1 MAAPSAESVPPS
13 APRSA
18 ADNGGASLAAGGST
32 APQAAGEG
40 ASAGDSG
47 IPAGAASSGETAGR
61 FGLGRGWS
69 GLGAWLR
76 RPPVSDDRKLPWLVL
91 LVGLLFTT
99 LVVEHNRRLNQE
111 AHGRIAHALLD
122 DVADAIQV
130 KLQQDI
136 ETVNG
141 VAGLFNA
148 AGAVSRQDFRRYVAS
163 LNREQQTLN
172 GIQGIGFTRFLRES
186 QRQAVEAEV
195 RAEGF
200 SDFRIRPEPA
210 RPFLSTILYLEPFDL
225 RNQRAFGFDM
235 YSEAVRREAMD
246 RAALSGLPA
255 MSGKVTLL
263 QETSTGIQAGV
274 LMYVPIYRPGVLTV
288 PRSTADYPQK
298 LEGWAYSP
306 LRVGDLVQAALAT
319 VNNPDLTGASLLVYD
334 GERAEPERLIYARPH
349 QDGTPRLREGH
360 LQPISTAGRSWLI
373 GIQLS
378 PRQIPASGF
387 SRDLALL
394 ALAGGLTT
402 TVATLVTQLL
412 VAGNSRTRA
421 ALASAEQARN
431 DLALAAVVFEASPQ
445 AIVVSDP
452 HGRVIS
458 ANQSFAR
465 VTGYTGT
472 EIQGRTLSLLKSGR
486 HDASFYAGLWQS
498 VQERGFWQGEIW
510 NRVRHGEVRRHE
522 LSITAVRNRAM
533 AVIHYVGMIQ
543 DINER
548 HQAQEQVRHRALH
561 DPLTGLAN
569 RALLLEL
576 SEQAFSLADRH
587 RHGVALLFLDLDG
600 FKPINDQHGHAVGD
614 RVLQA
619 VARLVVGAIR
629 ASDTL
634 ARLGG
639 DEFVVLVPR
648 LIGSDEELA
657 AVARRIRAA
666 VEAVAE
672 EIGEAAGLSVSIGI
686 AFSPEHG
693 ESVEQL
699 MAAADAAMYRAK
711 RNRDQPVQVAEPA
724 RSGGRPAGSG
734 VNREESPG

>member
-1 MAAPSAESVPPS
+1 MAAPSAESVPPT

-18 ADNGGASLAAGGST
+18 ADTAGGSPAGRDS
-32 APQAAGEG
+32 APAQGAYGAGESWGLAGPG
-40 ASAGDSG
+40 APGRPGDTVGSSAPPS
-47 IPAGAASSGETAGR
+47 PWNR
-61 FGLGRGWS
+61 
-69 GLGAWLR
+69 LGAWLR
-76 RPPVSDDRKLPWLVL
+76 RPPVSDDRQLPWLVL
-91 LVGLLFTT
+91 LVGLLFTA

-122 DVADAIQV
+122 DVADAIQG

-148 AGAVSRQDFRRYVAS
+148 AGTVSRQDFRRYVAS

-172 GIQGIGFTRFLRES
+172 GIQGIGFTRFLPES
-186 QRQAVEAEV
+186 QRQAVEAGV

-200 SDFRIRPEPA
+200 ADFRIRPETP
-210 RPFLSTILYLEPFDL
+210 RPYLSTILYLEPFDL

-274 LMYVPIYRPGVLTV
+274 LMYVPIYGPGVLTV
-288 PRSTADYPQK
+288 PHSTADYPQK
-298 LEGWAYSP
+298 LVGWAYSP
-306 LRVGDLVQAALAT
+306 LRVGDLVEAALAT
-319 VNNPDLTGASLLVYD
+319 VNNPDLPGASVLVYD
-334 GERAEPERLIYARPH
+334 GDRALPERLIFARPTSEDPP
-349 QDGTPRLREGH
+349 QLREGH
-360 LQPISTAGRSWLI
+360 LQRINTAGRSWLI
-373 GIQLS
+373 GVQLS
-378 PRQIPASGF
+378 PSQIPASGF
-387 SRDLALL
+387 SRGLAML

-402 TVATLVTQLL
+402 TVATLVTELL
-412 VAGNSRTRA
+412 VAGNGRTRA
-421 ALASAEQARN
+421 ALAAAERARN
-431 DLALAAVVFEASPQ
+431 ELALAAVVFDASPQ

-452 HGRVIS
+452 QGRVIS

-465 VTGYTGT
+465 ITGYTGT
-472 EIQGRTLSLLKSGR
+472 EILGRTLSLLKSGR
-486 HDASFYAGLWQS
+486 HDAGFYRTLWQS

-510 NRVRHGEVRRHE
+510 NRVRDGEVRRHE
-522 LSITAVRNRAM
+522 LSITAVRNLAM
-533 AVIHYVGMIQ
+533 EVIHYVGMIQ
-543 DINER
+543 DINDR
-548 HQAQEQVRHRALH
+548 HQAQERVRHRALH

-569 RALLLEL
+569 RSLLQEL
-576 SEQAFSLADRH
+576 TEQAMALAERH
-587 RHGVALLFLDLDG
+587 RHGVALLYLDLDG

-648 LIGSDEELA
+648 LIGSDDELA
-657 AVARRIRAA
+657 VLARRVREA
-666 VEAVAE
+666 VDAVAE
-672 EIGEAAGLSVSIGI
+672 EIGEAAGLSVSVGI
-686 AFSPEHG
+686 ACSPQHG

-711 RNRDQPVQVAEPA
+711 RNRDKPVQLAEPI
-724 RSGGRPAGSG
+724 RPGGRPAEPAL
-734 VNREESPG
+734 NREGSPG

>member
-1 MAAPSAESVPPS
+1 V
-13 APRSA
+13 
-18 ADNGGASLAAGGST
+18 
-32 APQAAGEG
+32 
-40 ASAGDSG
+40 
-47 IPAGAASSGETAGR
+47 
-61 FGLGRGWS
+61 
-69 GLGAWLR
+69 AWLR
-76 RPPVSDDRKLPWLVL
+76 RPPVSDDRQLPWLVL

-111 AHGRIAHALLD
+111 AHGRTARALLD

-148 AGAVSRQDFRRYVAS
+148 ARVVSRQDFRRYVAS
-163 LNREQQTLN
+163 LNREQQNLN
-172 GIQGIGFTRFLRES
+172 GIQGIGFTRFLPES
-186 QRQAVEAEV
+186 QRQAVEAGV

-200 SDFRIRPEPA
+200 ADFRIRPETP
-210 RPFLSTILYLEPFDL
+210 RPYLSTILYLEPFDL

-274 LMYVPIYRPGVLTV
+274 LMYVPIYGPGVLTV
-288 PRSTADYPQK
+288 PRSTADYPRK
-298 LEGWAYSP
+298 LLGWAYSP

-319 VNNPDLTGASLLVYD
+319 INNPDLPGSTVLVYD
-334 GERAEPERLIYARPH
+334 GDQALAQRLIFARPASE
-349 QDGTPRLREGH
+349 GTPELREGH
-360 LQPISTAGRSWLI
+360 LQRISTAGRSWLI

-378 PRQIPASGF
+378 PSQIPASGF
-387 SRDLALL
+387 SRGLAML

-402 TVATLVTQLL
+402 TVATLVTEML
-412 VAGNSRTRA
+412 VAGNGRTRD
-421 ALASAEQARN
+421 ALAAAEQARN
-431 DLALAAVVFEASPQ
+431 ELALAAVVFEASPQ

-452 HGRVIS
+452 QGRVIS

-465 VTGYTGT
+465 ITGYTGT
-472 EIQGRTLSLLKSGR
+472 EILGRTLSLLKSGR
-486 HDASFYAGLWQS
+486 HDAGFYRTLWQS

-522 LSITAVRNRAM
+522 LSITAVRNLAM
-533 AVIHYVGMIQ
+533 EVIHYVGMIQ
-543 DINER
+543 DINDR
-548 HQAQEQVRHRALH
+548 HQDQERVRHRALH

-576 SEQAFSLADRH
+576 SEQAMALAERH

-619 VARLVVGAIR
+619 VARLVVAAIR

-648 LIGSDEELA
+648 LIGSEEELDVLA
-657 AVARRIRAA
+657 RRVREAVA
-666 VEAVAE
+666 AVAE
-672 EIGEAAGLSVSIGI
+672 EISEAAGLSVSIGI
-686 AFSPEHG
+686 ACTPQHG

-711 RNRDQPVQVAEPA
+711 RNRDQPVQLAEPV
-724 RSGGRPAGSG
+724 RPGGRQAGPAI
-734 VNREESPG
+734 NREGSPG

>member
-1 MAAPSAESVPPS
+1 MGSSSPDASRGSGGNHGPAAPEG
-13 APRSA
+13 RH
-18 ADNGGASLAAGGST
+18 GST
-32 APQAAGEG
+32 G
-40 ASAGDSG
+40 SRS
-47 IPAGAASSGETAGR
+47 R
-61 FGLGRGWS
+61 LR
-69 GLGAWLR
+69 AWLR
-76 RPPVSDDRKLPWLVL
+76 LPPVSDDRQLPWLVL

-111 AHGRIAHALLD
+111 AHGRTAHALLD

-148 AGAVSRQDFRRYVAS
+148 AGEVSRQDFSRYVAS
-163 LNREQQTLN
+163 LNREQQNLN
-172 GIQGIGFTRFLRES
+172 GIQGIGFTRFLTEP
-186 QRQAVEAEV
+186 QRQAVEAGV

-200 SDFRIRPEPA
+200 SDFRIRPEPP
-210 RPFLSTILYLEPFDL
+210 RPYLSTILYLEPFDL

-274 LMYVPIYRPGVLTV
+274 LMYVPIYRAGVLTV
-288 PRSTADYPQK
+288 PGTTADYPQK
-298 LEGWAYSP
+298 LMGWAYSP

-319 VNNPDLTGASLLVYD
+319 INNPELTGASVLVYD
-334 GERAEPERLIYARPH
+334 GEQADAEHLIFARPQH
-349 QDGTPRLREGH
+349 EGRPQLREGH
-360 LQPISTAGRSWLI
+360 LQRISTAGRSWLI

-378 PRQIPASGF
+378 PSQIPPSGF
-387 SRDLALL
+387 SRGLAML

-412 VAGNSRTRA
+412 VAGNNRTRA
-421 ALASAEQARN
+421 ALTAAEQARN
-431 DLALAAVVFEASPQ
+431 ELALAAVVFEASPQ

-452 HGRVIS
+452 GGRVIS

-472 EIQGRTLSLLKSGR
+472 EILGRTLSLLKSGR
-486 HDASFYAGLWQS
+486 HDAGFYRNLWQS

-522 LSITAVRNRAM
+522 LSITAVSNPAM
-533 AVIHYVGMIQ
+533 EVIHYVGMIQ
-543 DINER
+543 DINDR

-576 SEQAFSLADRH
+576 SEQALTLAERH

-648 LIGSDEELA
+648 LIGSEDELA
-657 AVARRIRAA
+657 VVARRVRTA

-672 EIGEAAGLSVSIGI
+672 EIDEAAGLSVSIGI
-686 AFSPEHG
+686 ACSPQHG
-693 ESVEQL
+693 ESLEQL

-711 RNRDQPVQVAEPA
+711 RNREQPVQLAEPT
-724 RSGGRPAGSG
+724 RPGGRPDGSG
-734 VNREESPG
+734 LNREGSRG